1 MKNLLSHLIFLQGKY
16 NHRQRGGQV
25 QKLNFYNTLLMGC
38 GVLSFTSKDVE
49 PAPRAGLTWEDQLGE
64 NLQEGNCLD
73 ISGGSKAS
81 KNGDPQSG

>member
-1 MKNLLSHLIFLQGKY
+1 M
-16 NHRQRGGQV
+16 V
-25 QKLNFYNTLLMGC
+25 FYPN
-38 GVLSFTSKDVE
+38 TSKGVE

-81 KNGDPQSG
+81 KQKGDIEDADDGNDDKLKGL